1 MNAKPL
7 HVMMLGLRGFPQVQG
22 GVESHV
28 ENLSQELTA
37 LGCRITAV
45 VRSRYQQKEART
57 AWNGIAVR
65 GIWAPQSSYLEA
77 VVHTFLGILY
87 AATVRP
93 DILHIH
99 AIGPALMTP
108 LARTLGLR
116 VVVTHHG
123 EDYNRQK
130 WGKTARCFLK
140 LGEHVGMRYAHKR
153 IVISKGILASVT
165 KKFGIRCEEISNG
178 VKLPELTGQSRML
191 DKFGI
196 ASRRYVLLVSRFV
209 PEKRHTDLIHAFLAA
224 KMPGWKLA
232 LVGKADHLNAYSTLV
247 QNAASR
253 SGDIVCTGF
262 LSGQELHEIYLHAGI
277 FVLPSSHEGLPISI
291 LEAMSYGLPVIA
303 SDIQANREL
312 AGIATDF
319 FPMGNIEALTRLL
332 EEKADYQFES
342 ALCEQIRDVIRTKYN
357 WRDIAQKTFTVYQ
370 AAQGAP
376 RRLSSASV
384 PS

>member
-7 HVMMLGLRGFPQVQG
+7 HIMMLGLRGFPHVQG
-22 GVESHV
+22 GVETHV

-37 LGCRITAV
+37 LGCKITAI
-45 VRSRYQQKEART
+45 VRSRYQEKESRK
-57 AWNGIAVR
+57 AWNGITVR
-65 GIWAPQSSYLEA
+65 GIWSPQSSHLEA
-77 VVHTFLGILY
+77 IVHTFFGILY

-130 WGKTARCFLK
+130 WGKAAKYILK
-140 LGEHVGMRYAHKR
+140 LGENFGMRYAHGR

-165 KKFGIRCEEISNG
+165 KKFGITCEEISNG
-178 VKLPELTGQSRML
+178 VKLPELSGQSMIL
-191 DKFGI
+191 NKFGI
-196 ASRRYVLLVSRFV
+196 TARRYVLLVSRFV

-232 LVGKADHLNAYSTLV
+232 LVGKADHLNAYSAAVHT
-247 QNAASR
+247 AASR
-253 SGDIVCTGF
+253 SRDIVCTGF
-262 LSGQELHEIYLHAGI
+262 LSGQELHEIYMHAGI
-277 FVLPSSHEGLPISI
+277 FALPSSHEGLPISI

-312 AGIATDF
+312 AGIAIDY
-319 FPMGNIEALTRLL
+319 FPMGNIEALTLLL
-332 EEKADYQFES
+332 EKKANFEFET
-342 ALCEQIRDVIRTKYN
+342 ALCEQIRDVIRAKYS
-357 WRDIAQKTFTVYQ
+357 WRDIAQKTFSVYQ
-370 AAQGAP
+370 TAKNLP
-376 RRLSSASV
+376 RLQTGRYH
-384 PS
+384 PD

>member
-1 MNAKPL
+1 MTAKPL
-7 HVMMLGLRGFPQVQG
+7 HVMMLGLRGFPHVQG
-22 GVESHV
+22 GVENHV
-28 ENLSQELTA
+28 ENLSQELTT

-65 GIWAPQSSYLEA
+65 GIWSPQSSYLEA
-77 VVHTFLGILY
+77 IVHTFLGILY

-130 WGKTARCFLK
+130 WGKAAKCMLK
-140 LGEHVGMRYAHKR
+140 LGEHVGMRFAHGR
-153 IVISKGILASVT
+153 IAISKGILASVSQ
-165 KKFGIRCEEISNG
+165 KFGVKCDEIANG
-178 VKLPELTGQSRML
+178 VKLPDLTGQSMIL
-191 DKFGI
+191 AKFGI
-196 ASRRYVLLVSRFV
+196 TARRYVLLVSRFV

-232 LVGKADHLNAYSTLV
+232 LVGKADHVNPYTAAVHT
-247 QNAASR
+247 AASR
-253 SGDIVCTGF
+253 SGNVVCTGF

-277 FVLPSSHEGLPISI
+277 FALPSSHEGLPISI

-312 AGIATDF
+312 AGIAIDY

-332 EEKADYQFES
+332 EQKADFQFES
-342 ALCEQIRDVIRTKYN
+342 GLCEQIRDIIRTKYS
-357 WRDIAQKTFTVYQ
+357 WRDIAQKTFSVYQ
-370 AAQGAP
+370 TAQGAS
-376 RRLSSASV
+376 RTGAVR
-384 PS
+384 